1 MDSQEFGNPFCKK
14 GEKIMPWC
22 PKCKNEYKE
31 GYTICADCGTELIAS
46 LEEGPVAI
54 YFGTEEELQEMCN
67 FMRANGI
74 GETQIKYD
82 EKEGTYELL
91 VARKKATEAQKQLRV
106 YLTKIVAPKKIAEM
120 QCMAKEMEAVSKK
133 EEMEEYNGPYQEA
146 DKKAEEYKSGAD
158 TLLIV
163 GAAGIIA
170 LVLLNLGIIPISLT
184 GFTKAL
190 ITGVMGV
197 MFVIFIITGIS
208 SRKSYKAL
216 KEQAGTE
223 KDQKAEIQT
232 YLKENIELESFDID
246 LIDDEPAMEILYFRR
261 IEKMKEMIRSVYPSI
276 DTAFMDYIIE
286 ETYPEIF
293 ES

>member
-1 MDSQEFGNPFCKK
+1 
-14 GEKIMPWC
+14 MPWC

-31 GYTICADCGTELIAS
+31 GYTVCADCGSQLVES
-46 LEEGPVAI
+46 LEEGPVAV
-54 YFGTEEELQEMCN
+54 YFGAESELCEMCD

-74 GETQIKYD
+74 SETEVVYD
-82 EKEGTYELL
+82 KKEDTYELL
-91 VARKKATEAQKQLRV
+91 VARKKAVEAQKQLRV
-106 YLTKIVAPKKIAEM
+106 YLSKIAAPKKLAQMQRMAE
-120 QCMAKEMEAVSKK
+120 EMEAEQVQEEEK
-133 EEMEEYNGPYQEA
+133 EEYTGPYQEA

-197 MFVIFIITGIS
+197 MFVIFLVMGIT

-216 KEQAGTE
+216 KNQADSE
-223 KDQKAEIQT
+223 KDQKSEIQN
-232 YLKENIELESFDID
+232 YLKENIQSDSFDAD
-246 LIDDEPAMEILYFRR
+246 LTDDEPAMEILYFRR
-261 IEKMKEMIRSVYPSI
+261 IEKMKEMIREVYPSI
-276 DTAFMDYIIE
+276 DNAFMDYIIE

>member
-1 MDSQEFGNPFCKK
+1 
-14 GEKIMPWC
+14 MPWC

-31 GYTICADCGTELIAS
+31 GYTVCADCGSQLVES
-46 LEEGPVAI
+46 LEEGPVAV
-54 YFGTEEELQEMCN
+54 YFGAENELQEMCN

-74 GETQIKYD
+74 SETQIVYD
-82 EKEGTYELL
+82 KKEGTYELL
-91 VARKKATEAQKQLRV
+91 VERKKAVEAQKQLRV
-106 YLTKIVAPKKIAEM
+106 YLSKIAAPKKLAEM
-120 QCMAKEMEAVSKK
+120 QQMAEETEAAQTLEEEK
-133 EEMEEYNGPYQEA
+133 EEYKGPYQEA

-197 MFVIFIITGIS
+197 MFVIFIITGIT
-208 SRKSYKAL
+208 SRKSYKTL
-216 KEQAGTE
+216 KDQADTE
-223 KDQKAEIQT
+223 KDQKSEIQT
-232 YLKENIELESFDID
+232 YLKENIQLDSFDAD

-261 IEKMKEMIRSVYPSI
+261 IEKMKEMIRSTYPGLDI
-276 DTAFMDYIIE
+276 AFMDYIIE

>member
-1 MDSQEFGNPFCKK
+1 
-14 GEKIMPWC
+14 MPWC

-31 GYTICADCGTELIAS
+31 GYTVCADCGSQLVES
-46 LEEGPVAI
+46 LEEGPVAV
-54 YFGTEEELQEMCN
+54 YFSTEHELQEMCD

-74 GETQIKYD
+74 SETEIAYD
-82 EKEGTYELL
+82 KKEDTYELL
-91 VARKKATEAQKQLRV
+91 VARKKAVEAQKQLRV
-106 YLTKIVAPKKIAEM
+106 YLSKIAAPKKMAEM
-120 QCMAKEMEAVSKK
+120 QRMAEEMEDTQTQ
-133 EEMEEYNGPYQEA
+133 EEEKEEYNGPYQEA

-170 LVLLNLGIIPISLT
+170 LILLNLGIIPISLT

-197 MFVIFIITGIS
+197 MFVIFLIMGVT

-216 KEQAGTE
+216 MNQADTE
-223 KDQKAEIQT
+223 KDQKSEIQS
-232 YLKENIELESFDID
+232 YLKESIQIERFDAD

-261 IEKMKEMIRSVYPSI
+261 IEKMKEMIRSAYPSI